1 MNFKSSLLPS
11 SSKDVEWYWE
21 RCVRK
26 NIDFSKVIINENE
39 IDFTKPVDY
48 FDLTDGGADK
58 ISFIGRQFDFF
69 AQQVAI
75 AEFELIIFNN
85 PTSVYMIGGIL
96 FI

>member
-1 MNFKSSLLPS
+1 MNFKSSRLPS
-11 SSKDVEWYWE
+11 SSKDVEWYWD

-26 NIDFSKVIINENE
+26 NIEFSKVTIKEKQ

-69 AQQVAI
+69 YSKLQ
-75 AEFELIIFNN
+75 
-85 PTSVYMIGGIL
+85 
-96 FI
+96 